1 MARAEAVEPE
11 EGIPAIVERA
21 GEAMI
26 LIIPRAMWETL
37 VLQGQAENLPPGRV
51 LDKALREYLEKH
63 GCQEAVDYL
72 FRVSGQKQG

>member
-1 MARAEAVEPE
+1 MARAEAVESE
-11 EGIPAIVERA
+11 EGVPEIVERA

-37 VLQGQAENLPPGRV
+37 ILQGRAENLPPGRV
-51 LDKALREYLEKH
+51 LDKALREYLERH
-63 GCQEAVDYL
+63 GCQEVVDYL